1 MYKYIIQQWNND
13 KKQWFLVGESN
24 DRLCALE
31 NIRQLKYQYNDLFF
45 RLLMVI
51 EIC

>member
-1 MYKYIIQQWNND
+1 MYKYIIQQWNSKD
-13 KKQWFLVGESN
+13 KKWFLVGESN
-24 DRLCALE
+24 DKFCALE
-31 NIRQLKYQYNDLFF
+31 NIRQCKNKNKNIFY